1 MKNQEKVL
9 HRNPAI
15 KPAYHEFADLKF
27 RTLFENSGIAM
38 VIVDKDGIFHLVN
51 TIAAKQLG
59 LEVNEIL
66 GKSLL
71 DILPHDKAQKYF
83 ERNRKFIELGINEE
97 YEDTFEFSSGIKTL
111 LITDSV
117 IKNVNGVG
125 YALQSCSID
134 VTEHRKAEDALRE
147 SERKYRLLARNL
159 PGITVLL
166 FDHELRIS
174 LVEGYPQLNYG
185 FTSEM
190 MEGKTLREIIH
201 KEQAEVLNTFCIN
214 ALKGES
220 LTDHIYTFNSRVF
233 SSGIIPLKNQKGE
246 IQGGMIVSQDITEKK
261 NAELTLNTN
270 FSLLRMAG
278 KTAKFG
284 GWSLNLSDMK
294 ITWSDEVAAIHEVQ
308 PGYEPSLSEGVQ
320 FYAPEWREEIQKIV
334 SDCIEN
340 GTSYDA
346 ELEIIT
352 AKENRIWVRTT
363 GEAIYDESG
372 KIIRIQGS
380 FQNIDERKLAEKA
393 LEKSAARL
401 KELIA
406 TKDKFFSIIAHDL
419 KGPFNSIIGL
429 SEILNQQIKNR
440 NFTEVGKYVEIIQN
454 SSQQAFEL
462 LVNLLEW
469 SKSQTGIMVF
479 SPVEINIIQA
489 IEESINLLRDEA
501 TQKNITITM
510 NAPQKLITRVDQ
522 AMLNTILRN
531 LLSNAVKFTHP
542 GGKITVRAQLK
553 HHLLKLSVTDN
564 GIGISKEARENLF
577 RIDMTCTTRGTENE
591 KGSGLGLILC
601 KEFVEKHG
609 GQIWVESEVGRGS
622 IFSFTIPQNE

>member
-1 MKNQEKVL
+1 MKNQVKGL
-9 HRNPAI
+9 HGNTAI
-15 KPAYHEFADLKF
+15 KPIAQEFADLKF

-51 TIAAKQLG
+51 TIAAKQIG
-59 LEVNEIL
+59 LEVNDML

-97 YEDTFEFSSGIKTL
+97 YEDTFEFPGGVKTL

-190 MEGKTLREIIH
+190 MEGKTLTEIIH
-201 KEQAEVLNTFCIN
+201 KEQTEVLNTFCIN

-233 SSGIIPLKNQKGE
+233 SSSIIPLKNQKGE

-261 NAELTLNTN
+261 NAEVTLNTN

-284 GWSLNLSDMK
+284 GWSLNLADMK
-294 ITWSDEVAAIHEVQ
+294 ITWSDEVAVIHEVQ
-308 PGYEPSLSEGVQ
+308 PGYEPSLSEGIQ
-320 FYAPEWREEIQKIV
+320 FYAPEWREQIQKAV
-334 SDCIEN
+334 SDCIKN
-340 GTSYDA
+340 GISYDV

-352 AKENRIWVRTT
+352 ANENRIWVRTT

-380 FQNIDERKLAEKA
+380 FQDIDERKLAEKA

-429 SEILNQQIKNR
+429 SEILNQQIKNH
-440 NFTEVGKYVEIIQN
+440 NYAEVGKYVEIIQN

-469 SKSQTGIMVF
+469 SKSQTGLMVF

-489 IEESINLLRDEA
+489 IEESINLLREEA
-501 TQKNITITM
+501 TQKNIAITM
-510 NAPQKLITRVDQ
+510 DTPQKLMAKVDP

-531 LLSNAVKFTHP
+531 LLSNAVKFTRS
-542 GGKITVRAQLK
+542 GGKITVTAQFK
-553 HHLLKLSVTDN
+553 NHLLKLSVTDN
-564 GIGISKEARENLF
+564 GIGISKESRENLF
-577 RIDMTCTTRGTENE
+577 RIDKTCTTRGTENE

-609 GQIWVESEVGRGS
+609 GQIWVESEVGKGS
-622 IFSFTIPQNE
+622 IFSFTIPQNA